1 MNKLVDQIS
10 TTGKGNVD
18 AALKLAKLSA
28 EAANQLL
35 GLQMEAAKAFMTEQS
50 ASVKNLS
57 SGGDPK
63 GMTAAPAKAA
73 EKAVESALGFS
84 RNVYEIAAHTQ
95 HEIAAVMEERFNAM
109 REDMQ
114 SVIEEMAKQVPGG
127 AEPAVNALKAAFASS
142 QNAFDALSKAAKQ
155 GAHAAETNLKTAMA
169 GVTAATRKK

>member
-1 MNKLVDQIS
+1 MNKLIDQIS
-10 TTGKGNVD
+10 TTGKSNMD

-35 GLQMEAAKAFMTEQS
+35 RLQMEAARTFMAEQS
-50 ASVKNLS
+50 ASVKNLAS
-57 SGGDPK
+57 PGDSK
-63 GMTAAPAKAA
+63 GMTAAPGKVA
-73 EKAVESALGFS
+73 EKAVESAVGFS

-114 SVIEEMAKQVPGG
+114 KVMEEMAKQVPGG

-155 GAHAAETNLKTAMA
+155 GADAAETNLKSALS
-169 GVTAATRKK
+169 GVAAATKKK

>member
-1 MNKLVDQIS
+1 
-10 TTGKGNVD
+10 VD

-35 GLQMEAAKAFMTEQS
+35 RLQMEAAKAFMTEQS
-50 ASVKNLS
+50 ASVKNLAS
-57 SGGDPK
+57 AGDSK

-73 EKAVESALGFS
+73 ENAVESALGFS

-95 HEIAAVMEERFNAM
+95 HEIAAVMEERFNVM
-109 REDMQ
+109 RQDMQ

-155 GAHAAETNLKTAMA
+155 GADAAETNLKTAMA
-169 GVTAATRKK
+169 GVAAATKKK